1 MKHLAFIYAT
11 IIQTQGKMKH
21 HNRINDHK
29 ILTDNLPQVLDLTN
43 NAVNSNDSKPNNAH
57 VLIYEDKANITLIQ
71 TQLKMM
77 DKLIAMPS

>member
-1 MKHLAFIYAT
+1 
-11 IIQTQGKMKH
+11 MKH